1 MSQNDYYGNGGGF
14 TSGGSPFSNS
24 GSPSGGRQKTEAQLS
39 LRPMSIAQLRKATQA
54 HTDADWMLD
63 ETPLGQVTVVAQVVD
78 IKRQATNT
86 SYFLEDGSGPFEA
99 RHWNESNNDEDQ
111 GRWGDPEEKMYI
123 RVYFHQLETITISMF
138 MEHGPPPNG
147 QEKVK
152 GEGKVNG
159 SSADAYKSPSA
170 SMNAN
175 AGKWAKLP
183 PVQRKIIEHMLAQP
197 PTSEGINVAT
207 IACAIGGDAKTIS
220 AALDALMDDGHI
232 FSTIDDSHFKV
243 SD

>member
-1 MSQNDYYGNGGGF
+1 
-14 TSGGSPFSNS
+14 
-24 GSPSGGRQKTEAQLS
+24 
-39 LRPMSIAQLRKATQA
+39 
-54 HTDADWMLD
+54 
-63 ETPLGQVTVVAQVVD
+63 
-78 IKRQATNT
+78 
-86 SYFLEDGSGPFEA
+86 
-99 RHWNESNNDEDQ
+99 
-111 GRWGDPEEKMYI
+111 MYI
-123 RVYFHQLETITISMF
+123 RVIGQLKSFNSKRYINAHNIRPITDFMEVYFHQLETITISMF

-207 IACAIGGDAKTIS
+207 IACAIGGDAKTIRSVKIPNGLFKCSICSVS